1 MKTTLF
7 AIASI
12 LSAANAF
19 APSMTTTR
27 VLPTST
33 RSTSLSSSRADLET
47 FAEKLNPKVKFFDP
61 LGLSNQDFWSLG
73 NEATVGWLRQ
83 SEIKHGRIAMAA
95 FVGYV
100 VQSNFVFPWAQTLG
114 GAPHPSA
121 DLTPEAQWDAIPKNA
136 KLQIFGMIGLLE
148 IWDELGGGR
157 VLPHYTKGRQPGK
170 FPSFQSFRDK
180 VHPVLD
186 LYDPFGRNKNM
197 VEDVKANR
205 LVAETN
211 NGRLA
216 MLGLF
221 GFICAN
227 KIPGSV
233 PLLDQLGAVQG
244 YAGEPMAPFGADF
257 SVFGL

>member
-19 APSMTTTR
+19 APSMTTRTSPNR
-27 VLPTST
+27 VA
-33 RSTSLSSSRADLET
+33 SLSSSRADLET
-47 FAEKLNPKVKFFDP
+47 FAEKLNPAVKFFDP
-61 LGLSNQDFWSLG
+61 LGLAKQDFWSLG

-114 GAPHPSA
+114 GAPHPSV

-136 KLQIFGMIGLLE
+136 KLQIFGIIGLLE
-148 IWDELGGGR
+148 IWDELGGGQ

-186 LYDPFGRNKNM
+186 LYDPFGLNKNM
-197 VEDVKANR
+197 AADVKARR

-244 YAGEPMAPFGADF
+244 YAGEPMAPFGGDF
-257 SVFGL
+257 SIFGL